1 MKFVI
6 SMQVYPENNIF
17 RAEFSVF
24 EPDRMMQDETVF
36 QAAEITADFLH
47 KRLQEVNVP
56 DTLEFDSQMHT
67 AGTYHI
73 SMSVPDKRILKEV
86 LNGKE
91 LDLGN
96 LYSTEFT
103 KLLQQ
108 MFVERGLLAD
118 LEDAEILFTEPQ
130 KLKFINDDVKLSK
143 FILAVIFVTCGIGVS
158 VYGIT
163 LFNLGIIDV
172 VFGKIGGLISMLGG
186 IMFLGIFGFLFNQPG
201 GRR

>member
-6 SMQVYPENNIF
+6 SMQVNQESDII

-24 EPDRMMQDETVF
+24 DPERMMHDETVF

-56 DTLEFDSQMHT
+56 DTLEFDSDVHT
-67 AGTYHI
+67 DGKYHI
-73 SMSVPDKRILKEV
+73 SVIVPDKRILKEV

-96 LYSTEFT
+96 LYSTELP
-103 KLLQQ
+103 KVLQQ
-108 MFVERGLLAD
+108 LVVERGLSGP
-118 LEDAEILFTEPQ
+118 EDTEILFTEPQ

-143 FILAVIFVTCGIGVS
+143 FILAVIFVTFGIGVS
-158 VYGIT
+158 AYGIT
-163 LFNLGIIDV
+163 LFNLSIIDV

>member
-1 MKFVI
+1 MKLVI
-6 SMQVYPENNIF
+6 SMKVDPENDII

-24 EPDRMMQDETVF
+24 NPDRMMQDETVF
-36 QAAEITADFLH
+36 QAAEITAEFLH

-56 DTLEFDSQMHT
+56 DTLEFDSNMH
-67 AGTYHI
+67 ADGKYHI
-73 SMSVPDKRILKEV
+73 SVSVPDKRILKEV

-91 LDLGN
+91 LELGN
-96 LYSTEFT
+96 LYSTEFP

-108 MFVERGLLAD
+108 MFVERGLAD

-130 KLKFINDDVKLSK
+130 KLKIINDDVKLSK
-143 FILAVIFVTCGIGVS
+143 FIMAVIFVTCGIGVS

-186 IMFLGIFGFLFNQPG
+186 IVFLGIFGYLFNQPG

>member
-1 MKFVI
+1 MKLVI
-6 SMQVYPENNIF
+6 SMQVNQESDFI

-24 EPDRMMQDETVF
+24 EPDRVLLEQTVF
-36 QAAEITADFLH
+36 QAAEITAEFLH

-56 DTLEFDSQMHT
+56 DTLEFDADVH
-67 AGTYHI
+67 ADGTYHI
-73 SMSVPDKRILKEV
+73 SVSVPDKRILKEV
-86 LNGKE
+86 LNGKT
-91 LDLGN
+91 LDLGD
-96 LYSTEFT
+96 LYSTEFP
-103 KLLQQ
+103 KVLQQ
-108 MFVERGLLAD
+108 LFVERGLAGS
-118 LEDAEILFTEPQ
+118 EDAEILFTEPQ

-163 LFNLGIIDV
+163 LFNLSIIDA

-186 IMFLGIFGFLFNQPG
+186 FAFLGIFGYLFNQPG

>member
-1 MKFVI
+1 MKLVI
-6 SMQVYPENNIF
+6 SMQVNQESDFI

-24 EPDRMMQDETVF
+24 EPDRVLQEQTVF
-36 QAAEITADFLH
+36 QAAEITAEFLH

-67 AGTYHI
+67 DGTYHI
-73 SMSVPDKRILKEV
+73 SVSVPDKRILKEV
-86 LNGKE
+86 LNGKT
-91 LDLGN
+91 LDLGD
-96 LYSTEFT
+96 LYSTEFP
-103 KLLQQ
+103 KLLKSI
-108 MFVERGLLAD
+108 FTERGLAA

-163 LFNLGIIDV
+163 LFNLSIIDV

-186 IMFLGIFGFLFNQPG
+186 IVFLGIFGYLFDQPG

>member
-1 MKFVI
+1 MKLVI
-6 SMQVYPENNIF
+6 SMKVDPENDIV

-24 EPDRMMQDETVF
+24 NPDRMMQDETVF

-56 DTLEFDSQMHT
+56 DTLEFDFQMHT
-67 AGTYHI
+67 DGTYHI
-73 SMSVPDKRILKEV
+73 SVSVPDKRILKEV
-86 LNGKE
+86 LNGKT
-91 LDLGN
+91 LDLGD
-96 LYSTEFT
+96 LYSTEFP
-103 KLLQQ
+103 KVLQQ
-108 MFVERGLLAD
+108 LFVERGLSGP
-118 LEDAEILFTEPQ
+118 EDADILFTEPQ

-163 LFNLGIIDV
+163 LFNLSIIDV

-186 IMFLGIFGFLFNQPG
+186 IVFLGIFGYLFNQPG

>member
-6 SMQVYPENNIF
+6 SMQVNPENDII

-24 EPDRMMQDETVF
+24 EPDRVLQEQTVF
-36 QAAEITADFLH
+36 QAAEITAEFLH

-56 DTLEFDSQMHT
+56 DTLEFDSNMHT
-67 AGTYHI
+67 DGKYHI
-73 SMSVPDKRILKEV
+73 SVRVPDKRILKEI
-86 LNGKE
+86 LNGKA

-96 LYSTEFT
+96 LYSTEFP

-108 MFVERGLLAD
+108 MFVERGLAD
-118 LEDAEILFTEPQ
+118 LENAEILFTEPQ
-130 KLKFINDDVKLSK
+130 KLKIINDDVKLSK
-143 FILAVIFVTCGIGVS
+143 FIMAVIFVTCGIGVS

-163 LFNLGIIDV
+163 LFNLSIIDA

-186 IMFLGIFGFLFNQPG
+186 IVFLGIFGYLFNQPG

>member
-6 SMQVYPENNIF
+6 SMQVNQESDII

-24 EPDRMMQDETVF
+24 NPDRMMQDETVF
-36 QAAEITADFLH
+36 QAAEITDEFLH

-56 DTLEFDSQMHT
+56 DTLEFDSNVHT
-67 AGTYHI
+67 DRKYHI
-73 SMSVPDKRILKEV
+73 SVSVPDKRILKEV
-86 LNGKE
+86 LNGKT
-91 LDLGN
+91 LDLGD
-96 LYSTEFT
+96 LYSTEFP

-108 MFVERGLLAD
+108 LFVERGLAG

-143 FILAVIFVTCGIGVS
+143 FILAVIFVTFGIGVS
-158 VYGIT
+158 AYGIT
-163 LFNLGIIDV
+163 LFNLSIIDV

>member
-1 MKFVI
+1 MNFVI
-6 SMQVYPENNIF
+6 SMQVKPENDIV
-17 RAEFSVF
+17 RADFSVL
-24 EPDRMMQDETVF
+24 EPDRMLQDETLF
-36 QAAEITADFLH
+36 KAAEITAEFLR
-47 KRLQEVNVP
+47 KRLQEVKVP
-56 DTLEFDSQMHT
+56 DTLEFDANEHT
-67 AGTYHI
+67 DGKYHI
-73 SMSVPDKRILKEV
+73 SMRVPDKRILKDV
-86 LNGKE
+86 LNGKALE
-91 LDLGN
+91 FGN
-96 LYSTEFT
+96 LYSTAFP

-108 MFVERGLLAD
+108 MFVERGLSE
-118 LEDAEILFTEPQ
+118 LEDAEIIFIEPQ

-163 LFNLGIIDV
+163 LFNLSMFDA

>member
-6 SMQVYPENNIF
+6 SMQVNPENDIV
-17 RAEFSVF
+17 RADFSVF
-24 EPDRMMQDETVF
+24 EPDRMLQDETVF
-36 QAAEITADFLH
+36 QAAEITAEFLH
-47 KRLQEVNVP
+47 KRLQEVKLP
-56 DTLEFDSQMHT
+56 DTLDFDTNEQT
-67 AGTYHI
+67 DGKYHI
-73 SMSVPDKRILKEV
+73 SVSVPDKSTLKEV
-86 LNGKE
+86 LNGKA

-96 LYSTEFT
+96 LYSTEFP

-108 MFVERGLLAD
+108 MFVERGLSE

-163 LFNLGIIDV
+163 LFNLSIIDA
-172 VFGKIGGLISMLGG
+172 VFGKLGGLISMLGG
-186 IMFLGIFGFLFNQPG
+186 IVFLGIFGSLFNQPG

>member
-1 MKFVI
+1 MKLVI
-6 SMQVYPENNIF
+6 SMQVNQECDFI

-24 EPDRMMQDETVF
+24 KPDRMLQDQTVF
-36 QAAEITADFLH
+36 QAAEITAEFLH

-67 AGTYHI
+67 DGTYHI
-73 SMSVPDKRILKEV
+73 SVSVPNKRILKEA

-96 LYSTEFT
+96 LYSTEFP

-108 MFVERGLLAD
+108 MFVERGLAD

-130 KLKFINDDVKLSK
+130 KLKIINDDVKLSK
-143 FILAVIFVTCGIGVS
+143 FIMAVIFVTCGIGVS